1 MDVGMKAEPLVKL
14 EGLLGLRFRL
24 GIVSPIEKQLASWSK
39 VPLEEGVLL
48 GLASTRDP
56 VVLAGLLG
64 REDLTEKVR
73 ERVFQSIAELPPQMP
88 PEKVEEALEVLEKD
102 CEEEHR
108 RFFENYRGHLL
119 NALLARCALDERP
132 WEVIWKG
139 SRRDLLE
146 DLQMLSWYFP
156 NTALGLLR
164 HPEPEV
170 VRKVLKA
177 ELKANRRDLL
187 RREVLDYLV
196 ERRDFPHFALEFLR
210 YVGKWAWSIKK
221 RMGEEYLLGLL
232 DKFLAVPDP
241 DGKLREEAAQI
252 PALASRTSPS

>member
-1 MDVGMKAEPLVKL
+1 MNVEMEAEPLVKL

-24 GIVSPIEKQLASWSK
+24 GMVSPIEKQLASWSK

-73 ERVFQSIAELPPQMP
+73 ERVFQSIAELPPEMP

-102 CEEEHR
+102 REEVHK
-108 RFFENYRGHLL
+108 RFLENYRGHLL

-132 WEVIWKG
+132 WKVIWKG
-139 SRRDLLE
+139 SQRDLLE
-146 DLQMLSWYFP
+146 DLLRLSWYFP

-164 HPEPEV
+164 HPESEV
-170 VRKVLKA
+170 VKKVLVA
-177 ELKANRRDLL
+177 ELKAKREDLL
-187 RREVLDYLV
+187 RREALDYLV
-196 ERRDFPHFALEFLR
+196 ERRDFPYFALEFLR
-210 YVGKWAWSIKK
+210 YVGIWSQSVVEK
-221 RMGEEYLLGLL
+221 MGENYLSGLLG
-232 DKFLAVPDP
+232 KVLAVSDP
-241 DGKLREEAAQI
+241 DGELRKEAAKI
-252 PALASRTSPS
+252 LALVPELSSS

>member
-1 MDVGMKAEPLVKL
+1 
-14 EGLLGLRFRL
+14 
-24 GIVSPIEKQLASWSK
+24 
-39 VPLEEGVLL
+39 
-48 GLASTRDP
+48 
-56 VVLAGLLG
+56 
-64 REDLTEKVR
+64 
-73 ERVFQSIAELPPQMP
+73 
-88 PEKVEEALEVLEKD
+88 
-102 CEEEHR
+102 
-108 RFFENYRGHLL
+108 
-119 NALLARCALDERP
+119 
-132 WEVIWKG
+132 
-139 SRRDLLE
+139 
-146 DLQMLSWYFP
+146 
-156 NTALGLLR
+156 LGLLR

-210 YVGKWAWSIKK
+210 YVGKWAWSIEK

-232 DKFLAVPDP
+232 DKVLAVPDP

>member
-1 MDVGMKAEPLVKL
+1 MNVEIGVEPLVKL

-24 GIVSPIEKQLASWSK
+24 GLVSPIEKQVASWSK

-64 REDLTEKVR
+64 REDLTERVR
-73 ERVFQSIAELPPQMP
+73 ERVFQSIAELPPRMP
-88 PEKVEEALEVLEKD
+88 PEKVEEALEVLEEKYK
-102 CEEEHR
+102 EEYR

-119 NALLARCALDERP
+119 NTLLARCALDEGP

-146 DLQMLSWYFP
+146 DLQTLSWYFP

-170 VRKVLKA
+170 VRKVLVA
-177 ELKANRRDLL
+177 ELEANRRDLL

-210 YVGKWAWSIKK
+210 YVGKWAWSIEK
-221 RMGEEYLLGLL
+221 RMGERYLLRLL
-232 DKFLAVPDP
+232 DKVLAVPDP
-241 DGKLREEAAQI
+241 DGRLRREAAQI
-252 PALASRTSPS
+252 PALASRLSPG

>member
-1 MDVGMKAEPLVKL
+1 MNVGIEAEPLVKL

-24 GIVSPIEKQLASWSK
+24 GIVSPLEKQLASWSK

-73 ERVFQSIAELPPQMP
+73 ERVFQSIAELPSRMP
-88 PEKVEEALEVLEKD
+88 PEKVEEALEVLEKNR
-102 CEEEHR
+102 EEEYR

-132 WEVIWKG
+132 WKAIWEG
-139 SRRDLLE
+139 RPRDLLE

-170 VRKVLKA
+170 VRRVLTA
-177 ELKANRRDLL
+177 ELEADRKDLL
-187 RREVLDYLV
+187 KREVLDHLV
-196 ERRDFPHFALEFLR
+196 GRRDFPRFALEFLR
-210 YVGKWAWSIKK
+210 YVGKWPRSIGEE
-221 RMGEEYLLGLL
+221 MGEEYLLGLL
-232 DKFLAVPDP
+232 DKVLAVPDP
-241 DGKLREEAAQI
+241 DGKLRKEAAQI
-252 PALASRTSPS
+252 PAFASRL

>member
-1 MDVGMKAEPLVKL
+1 MDVGIKGEPLVKL

-24 GIVSPIEKQLASWSK
+24 GMVSPIEKQLASWSR

-73 ERVFQSIAELPPQMP
+73 ERVFQSIAELPPEMP
-88 PEKVEEALEVLEKD
+88 PEKVEEALEVLEESY
-102 CEEEHR
+102 EEAYK

-132 WEVIWKG
+132 WKVIWKG

-146 DLQMLSWYFP
+146 DLLRLSWYFP

-170 VRKVLKA
+170 VRKALVA
-177 ELKANRRDLL
+177 EAEAEREDLL

-210 YVGKWAWSIKK
+210 YVGTWPLTIKIK
-221 RMGEEYLLGLL
+221 MGEKYLSELL
-232 DKFLAVPDP
+232 DKVLAVPDP
-241 DGKLREEAAQI
+241 DGKLRKEAAQI
-252 PALASRTSPS
+252 LD